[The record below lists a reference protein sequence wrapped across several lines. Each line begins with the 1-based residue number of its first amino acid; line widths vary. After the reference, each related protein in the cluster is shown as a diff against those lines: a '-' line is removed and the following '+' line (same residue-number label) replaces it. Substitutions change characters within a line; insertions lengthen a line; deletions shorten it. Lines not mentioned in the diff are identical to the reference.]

1 MRQWAILI
9 GLNKY
14 QMFQPLNSAQADA
27 QALHQF
33 LIQEAGFAPEQCLL
47 LTDTSP
53 PISGRPTT
61 PTRAKLQSWVEL
73 LTQQCFKPGDTL
85 WFFFSGYGVCSQ
97 GRDYLVPLDGDPFAV
112 ETTCILMSDIF
123 SRIQAS
129 LSPGLPLVL
138 FDINRSQ
145 ANFSNEH
152 VGTQTARL
160 AKQLAVPT
168 ILSCQPGQYS
178 RDISG
183 LGHGLFTVAL
193 LEALQY
199 HQAATPATLIRFLGD
214 RIPELG
220 AYYYLPNQ
228 QPFTFCPPEQFHQ
241 PLLRSQLADPWPAE
255 SNGNGHAVSTLPSSD
270 TDNPPFPAQPPYPI
284 EPVTGSTTPSTNGLN
299 HINSPNGQAFVAAT
313 TAPPPATVLSPP
325 PAVSP
330 PVVAVAQGTP
340 VSDPPPPHQLR
351 LQAPPSPAA
360 HPLPPVPPRVTLV
373 PTNPMPSEPAK
384 SLDSTDTA
392 DAWRPLV
399 WGTGLTLLALGLVGS
414 VLWRN
419 WTAIQTPAQ
428 SQAPFIAPTST
439 PVPSQPANSIQA
451 NAANSE
457 ITPNSAPAATTSPS
471 MPNQVVDFDPNAPA
485 AAAGG
490 QAILQRA
497 RKLVMSDQATPY
509 REAIDEVKRIQAND
523 PYYVEAEQ
531 DIDAWSQQ
539 ILDIAQRRGN
549 QGQFDIAIMAANL
562 VPETDRKRHPQAQNL
577 ITEWCPA
584 VQAQPVNGFSMRRA
598 KEICNQ
604 RPI

>member
-14 QMFQPLNSAQADA
+14 QMFQPLNSAQSDA
-27 QALHQF
+27 QALHQL
-33 LIQEAGFAPEQCLL
+33 LIHEAGFAPEQCLL

-53 PISGRPTT
+53 PISGRATT
-61 PTRAKLQSWVEL
+61 PTRANLQSWIEL

-123 SRIQAS
+123 SRLQAS

-160 AKQLAVPT
+160 AKQLGVPT

-183 LGHGLFTVAL
+183 MGHGLFTVAL
-193 LEALQY
+193 LEALRY
-199 HQAATPATLIRFLGD
+199 HQAATPATLMRFLGD

-228 QPFTFCPPEQFHQ
+228 QSLAFCPPDQLHQ
-241 PLLRSQLADPWPAE
+241 PLLRSQLADQWPPD
-255 SNGNGHAVSTLPSSD
+255 SNGNGHAVSALLSPD
-270 TDNPPFPAQPPYPI
+270 ADKQPFPAQSPDAI
-284 EPVTGSTTPSTNGLN
+284 EQVSIPNAPNTNGFTD
-299 HINSPNGQAFVAAT
+299 ISYPNGQPFSAAT
-313 TAPPPATVLSPP
+313 TAPPAATVLSPP
-325 PAVSP
+325 
-330 PVVAVAQGTP
+330 VVAAAQGTP
-340 VSDPPPPHQLR
+340 VYAPPTRQPPPP
-351 LQAPPSPAA
+351 AS
-360 HPLPPVPPRVTLV
+360 HPLPPVTPSVTSV
-373 PTNPMPSEPAK
+373 PANPMLSEPAK
-384 SLDSTDTA
+384 SLESTDT
-392 DAWRPLV
+392 DDSWRPLV
-399 WGTGLTLLALGLVGS
+399 WGAGLTLLALGLIGS

-428 SQAPFIAPTST
+428 SQMPSIAPTSVPT
-439 PVPSQPANSIQA
+439 PSQPTNSIQA
-451 NAANSE
+451 NAASSE
-457 ITPNSAPAATTSPS
+457 ITANSAPAATTSPPI
-471 MPNQVVDFDPNAPA
+471 PNRVVDFDPNAPTA
-485 AAAGG
+485 AVSG

-497 RKLVMSDQATPY
+497 RQLVMSDQATPY
-509 REAIDEVKRIQAND
+509 REAIDEAKRIQAND

-531 DIDAWSQQ
+531 DIAAWSQQ

-549 QGQFDIAIMAANL
+549 QGQFDIAIMAADL
-562 VPETDRKRHPQAQNL
+562 VPEDDRKRHPQAQNL
-577 ITEWCPA
+577 IAEWCPA
-584 VQAQPVNGFSMRRA
+584 VQGQPVNGFSMRRA
-598 KEICNQ
+598 KEICSQ
-604 RPI
+604 RPL